1 MGFVPCLHSVLAPI
15 GVGLSRYAPA
25 LDPVAYLT
33 GKHSLLMQTLGGHRK
48 QSIDT
53 PEIIQLKLTL
63 FLFEFLS
70 PNAPIS
76 TFTEYLID

>member
-33 GKHSLLMQTLGGHRK
+33 GKRSLLMQTLGGHRK

-53 PEIIQLKLTL
+53 PEIIQLKLAL
-63 FLFEFLS
+63 FLFAFL
-70 PNAPIS
+70 PVQKFLGGPQI
-76 TFTEYLID
+76 F

>member
-15 GVGLSRYAPA
+15 GVGLSRYAPG

-33 GKHSLLMQTLGGHRK
+33 GKRSLLMQTLGGHRK

-53 PEIIQLKLTL
+53 PEIIQLKLAL
-63 FLFEFLS
+63 FLFAFFAFFPAQKFSGS
-70 PNAPIS
+70 PQK
-76 TFTEYLID
+76 F

>member
-33 GKHSLLMQTLGGHRK
+33 GKRSLLMQTLGGHRK

-53 PEIIQLKLTL
+53 PEIIQLKLAFSL
-63 FLFEFLS
+63 FAFFEFFPVQKFS
-70 PNAPIS
+70 GDAQN
-76 TFTEYLID
+76 F